1 MKKYNLAILAASTLL
16 FAIGCDT
23 DYINDPDNP
32 TSAPSSQV
40 FSNAQFDLAYEL
52 NDQWVAGRGTL
63 QISQYWNSEFYSDE
77 SRYALRTSMVDDMW
91 EWPYRVLTDLKE
103 VIDLNTDPINAPLM
117 LQYGTNSDQIQVSRI
132 LMAYTFSK
140 LVDTFGDVPYWSYGQ
155 MENQDFQALRLKDGV
170 SSPGYTDATIIY
182 EDMLVEL
189 ADAAGKLDPSGTTMP
204 SGDNIYGGSNAQ
216 WIKFA
221 HSLRLRLAS
230 HLLDV
235 NPTLANSVFAESDA
249 SAFTSN
255 EDNALF
261 MFGTTD
267 IVGGPWHNAFTV
279 EARRDFTPS
288 LSFTDLL
295 YNRVGP
301 FTGAGMEDPRIDS
314 FFDKYVDP
322 EEGVADEVYG
332 IPYGF
337 GNTVLRAVEN
347 EGIPHSD
354 ILKPDFS
361 QPILTYA
368 EIEFIRSEFNGW
380 NQANYENGVT
390 ASMEYWG
397 IDAADIS
404 AYVGALPAASEE
416 TVLTQQYIGL
426 YMDGLEAWNLYRRT
440 GFPNTLTVPGD
451 TFGDATFTTLV
462 PGLNAIPSRVTY
474 PQNEQLLNRTNWD
487 AARSSLSDGDA
498 MTSKIFWDVD

>member
-1 MKKYNLAILAASTLL
+1 MKKYSLATLAASALL
-16 FAIGCDT
+16 FVIGCDT

-32 TSAPSSQV
+32 ASAPSTQL
-40 FSNAQFDLAYEL
+40 FSNAQFDLAWEL
-52 NDQWVAGRGTL
+52 NDEWVAARGTL
-63 QISQYWNSEFYSDE
+63 QISQYWNSTFYTDE

-91 EWPYRVLTDLKE
+91 EWPYRILTDLKE
-103 VIDLNTDPINAPLM
+103 VIELNTDAVNAPLM
-117 LQYGTNSDQIQVSRI
+117 LQYGSNNDQIQVSRI

-170 SSPGYTDATIIY
+170 TSPSYTDAETIY
-182 EDMLVEL
+182 EDMLAEL
-189 ADAAGKLDPSGTTMP
+189 ADAASKLDPSGTTMA
-204 SGDNIYGGSNAQ
+204 SGDNIYGGSNAK

-230 HLLDV
+230 HILDA
-235 NPTLANSVFAESDA
+235 NPTLANSVFTQSDA

-267 IVGGPWHNAFTV
+267 IVGGPWHDAFTV
-279 EARRDFTPS
+279 NARRDFAPS
-288 LSFTDLL
+288 LSFTELL
-295 YNRVGP
+295 YNRTGP
-301 FTGAGMEDPRIDS
+301 FIGMDTDPRVES
-314 FFDKYVDP
+314 FFDTRLD
-322 EEGVADEVYG
+322 ATEVVG

-337 GNTVLRAVEN
+337 GNTVARAVN
-347 EGIPHSD
+347 DEGIPD
-354 ILKPDFS
+354 AEILKPDFS

-380 NQANYENGVT
+380 DQASYENGVS

-397 IDAADIS
+397 IDATDVTAYIS
-404 AYVGALPAASEE
+404 ALPAASEE
-416 TVLTQQYIGL
+416 TVLTQKYIGL
-426 YMDGLEAWNLYRRT
+426 YMDGLEGWTLYRRT

-451 TFGDATFTTLV
+451 TFGDATFVTLV
-462 PGLNAIPSRVTY
+462 PGLDAIPSRVTY
-474 PQNEQLLNRTNWD
+474 PQNEQLLNKSNWD
-487 AARSSLSDGDA
+487 AARGNLSDGDA